1 MGCGTGLIRVGG
13 DWVLDGPP
21 PLDSGAPPGAAGR
34 GTLTRKGFSRWLGRI
49 CPILDDSY
57 IEGIVELAQPESAEH
72 VENWLRERGLECI
85 PMRAG
90 FLVTGSR
97 AVFEA
102 AFGVSLLQPG
112 LPFGLPI
119 PRELRSLVASATIPP
134 PPQMTGQMTP
144 FP

>member
-1 MGCGTGLIRVGG
+1 VRRRRRRAG
-13 DWVLDGPP
+13 
-21 PLDSGAPPGAAGR
+21 GR
-34 GTLTRKGFSRWLGRI
+34 GTLHAEGLLQVAREDLS
-49 CPILDDSY
+49 ILDDSY

-85 PMRAG
+85 PMRVG

-102 AFGVSLLQPG
+102 AFGVSLLQPS
-112 LPFGLPI
+112 LPFRLPI
-119 PRELRSLVASATIPP
+119 PRELRGLVASATIPP
-134 PPQMTGQMTP
+134 PKQMTP